1 MSEEATSRNAGR
13 TQRAILAAA
22 TVVIREQGT
31 GVSLVVIAEA
41 AGVSKGGLLHH
52 FPSRDELF
60 LAVAEDSVN
69 QLRSRVHELVDLSE
83 NRPGKMLRAYIRAFF
98 DGGNDVQDYFEF
110 SGLWSMLKVIPG
122 VAELLQE
129 DTDWWRARFAEDGL
143 HPDRIMLAQYATEG
157 IIGTSYWDKALTP
170 EVLEQ
175 AKATIFALTETNGP
189 VAA

>member
-13 TQRAILAAA
+13 TQRAILDAA
-22 TVVIREQGT
+22 TAVIREQGT

-60 LAVAEDSVN
+60 LAVAGDSVN

-110 SGLWSMLKVIPG
+110 SGLWSMLNVIPG

-170 EVLEQ
+170 AVLEQ